1 MPQQDKDL
9 ILHQPRKPLP
19 QSPHIL
25 ALPQQQLS
33 DDPPDLLQLPSIS
46 LLPAMSW
53 KSLGIDN
60 IFDHFLEGELVSLEV
75 EEVLVG
81 EWGFSIVQDLQ
92 DAQAQRK

>member
-1 MPQQDKDL
+1 MIGHQKRNLSKAGQAMPQQDKDL

-46 LLPAMSW
+46 LLPAMS
-53 KSLGIDN
+53 
-60 IFDHFLEGELVSLEV
+60 
-75 EEVLVG
+75 
-81 EWGFSIVQDLQ
+81 
-92 DAQAQRK
+92 